1 MEESHKVN
9 LVFNAFTPKFMINLT
24 LGEAFANNQ
33 IEQYSFMDA
42 NGILNTTYGNIV
54 RSRWTNFN
62 TFINYSLTPNTRIF
76 LNGGFDYGDMRSD
89 KLSQKKHAWQATA
102 FIGLQQ
108 TLPWNV
114 KMSIYTGGMTKR
126 HTLQG
131 YGNSFSMINIALAK
145 DFFNEK
151 LNVSLNYFMPFS
163 GKIRQDQYSAGA
175 DFTQRTNMVI
185 SVQQVGLTL
194 TWHFG
199 NTKRQF
205 QTNRTKISNDFQEK
219 KNDSQ
224 VGGVGTGIGM

>member
-1 MEESHKVN
+1 
-9 LVFNAFTPKFMINLT
+9 
-24 LGEAFANNQ
+24 
-33 IEQYSFMDA
+33 
-42 NGILNTTYGNIV
+42 
-54 RSRWTNFN
+54 
-62 TFINYSLTPNTRIF
+62 
-76 LNGGFDYGDMRSD
+76 
-89 KLSQKKHAWQATA
+89 
-102 FIGLQQ
+102 
-108 TLPWNV
+108 
-114 KMSIYTGGMTKR
+114 MTKR

-151 LNVSLNYFMPFS
+151 LNVSLNYFTPFS

>member
-1 MEESHKVN
+1 
-9 LVFNAFTPKFMINLT
+9 
-24 LGEAFANNQ
+24 
-33 IEQYSFMDA
+33 
-42 NGILNTTYGNIV
+42 
-54 RSRWTNFN
+54 
-62 TFINYSLTPNTRIF
+62 
-76 LNGGFDYGDMRSD
+76 MRSD

-131 YGNSFSMINIALAK
+131 YGNGFSMINIALAK

-151 LNVSLNYFMPFS
+151 LNVSLNYFTPFS

-185 SVQQVGLTL
+185 SVQQVGLPL